1 MNHMKKVNHHRSV
14 VFKFLA
20 FEILATTKEV
30 VLFTVLHKSSMFG
43 LHKKKDEWNV
53 DSIIFHDPELVSHFS
68 FSVFFSQF

>member
-43 LHKKKDEWNV
+43 LHKKKDE
-53 DSIIFHDPELVSHFS
+53 
-68 FSVFFSQF
+68 